1 MFPRLKPTRAEV
13 GGWPP
18 IVISFQHFYDK
29 EAVLKRSDM
38 LDRSGLLLTEDM
50 SRSVRENWGELNKF
64 MSRVSMY
71 RVSKKNDLFEIV
83 DIFLNLWNI
92 FDRLISIRG
101 STKWRSN
108 KPKCRI
114 SNCSFFFNFCVT
126 YTNININ
133 IIIDWNCSIDLKK
146 KVQNFK
152 TWTEVRAKIS

>member
-71 RVSKKNDLFEIV
+71 RVSQKNDLFENV

-92 FDRLISIRG
+92 FDRLISIRV
-101 STKWRSN
+101 STK
-108 KPKCRI
+108 
-114 SNCSFFFNFCVT
+114 
-126 YTNININ
+126 
-133 IIIDWNCSIDLKK
+133 
-146 KVQNFK
+146 
-152 TWTEVRAKIS
+152 